1 MSETSNDHDQIVQ
14 ISSKKFL
21 AGCLMLAVGIFALG
35 KFIALPTTLVAVE
48 VFLAIISLFV
58 LGSMKYRVDKN
69 AITYGA
75 VLIIFATFW
84 SVWWEGSALRQRV
97 ATEGSSAWSDLF
109 SRYLLT
115 MHGWN
120 ELIHADT
127 MLFILG
133 LTFFVAAIAQT
144 RLLESVSF
152 VVLRRNKG
160 WVVPTIAALTGIV
173 SVASGILDGVSM
185 IGLMIRVLVLILFLA
200 KVQDDAVI
208 YAVMVSTIV
217 TTVCGMWLAY
227 GEPPNLIMK
236 ANLQPHLD
244 NAFFLRY
251 CAPVAI
257 GSYLLVF
264 FNVRKR
270 LKGKKIDIK
279 GMDILDLHTAD
290 VRFLQAKQHGE
301 VLLAAEFVDAHRE
314 KLGEHYKPVEHRLHE
329 GEALGTAMIREGV
342 PPEVRKRILGLYV
355 DESLAE
361 DLDRHYLYE
370 TEEDHQGR
378 DQAAAKIRGALREM
392 KRHRARAQ
400 KIGFL
405 AFIPFVGF
413 LVWHAIDHEVPLF
426 LASFSGFA
434 VAILGILS
442 IPKTRGL
449 ALREAKHEFSE
460 YLFLLPLFFSITL
473 LQKTGFFEI
482 VATSIHAGMEKFGVI
497 AMSYLQFTGAAFL
510 SAILDNNVVADF
522 AGRAIR
528 GFELSVLHLFA
539 MSQIA
544 GYAAGGCW
552 THIGSAQSVVSYA
565 FIRREVDP
573 KYTPFQWIK
582 AMTPIIL
589 EIFVLMTLIIVG
601 ESLLLHWFPD
611 R

>member
-1 MSETSNDHDQIVQ
+1 MSEKTPDDEIVQ
-14 ISSKKFL
+14 VSSKKFL
-21 AGCLMLAVGIFALG
+21 VGCLLLAVGIFILG
-35 KFIALPTTLVAVE
+35 KFVALPASLVAIE
-48 VFLAIISLFV
+48 VFLAIISLFI

-97 ATEGSSAWSDLF
+97 AVEGSAAWGELF
-109 SRYLLT
+109 QRYLLT

-120 ELIHADT
+120 ELIHAET

-152 VVLRRNKG
+152 MVLRRNKG

-200 KVQDDAVI
+200 KVQDEAVV

-236 ANLQPHLD
+236 ANLHPHLD
-244 NAFFLRY
+244 NSFFLRY

-290 VRFLQAKQHGE
+290 VRFFQARQHGE
-301 VLLAAEFVDAHRE
+301 VLLAAEFVDAHQE
-314 KLGEHYKPVEHRLHE
+314 KLGSHYKPVEHRLHE
-329 GEALGTAMIREGV
+329 GESLGAAMIREGV
-342 PPEVRKRILGLYV
+342 PPEVRKKILGLYV

-361 DLDRHYLYE
+361 DLDQHYLYE
-370 TEEDHQGR
+370 TENDHHGR
-378 DQAAAKIRGALREM
+378 DQAAGKIRGMLREM
-392 KRHRARAQ
+392 KRQRSKAQ

-413 LVWHAIDHEVPLF
+413 LIWHAIDHDVPLF
-426 LASFSGFA
+426 LASFSGFI
-434 VAILGILS
+434 VAFLGI
-442 IPKTRGL
+442 IAFPNTRGL

-482 VATSIHAGMEKFGVI
+482 VADLIHHGMEKLGIV
-497 AMSYLQFTGAAFL
+497 AMAYLQFTGAAFL
-510 SAILDNNVVADF
+510 SATLDNNVVADF

-528 GFELSVLHLFA
+528 GFELSALHLFA
-539 MSQIA
+539 MAQIA
-544 GYAAGGCW
+544 GYAVGGCW

-589 EIFVLMTLIIVG
+589 EIFLLMTLIIVA
-601 ESLLLHWFPD
+601 ESLLLKWWPD

>member
-1 MSETSNDHDQIVQ
+1 MSETTHDDEIVQ
-14 ISSKKFL
+14 ISSKKFIVACLIL
-21 AGCLMLAVGIFALG
+21 AAGIFILG
-35 KFIALPTTLVAVE
+35 KFVALPPTLVAAE
-48 VFLAIISLFV
+48 VFLTVISLFV

-75 VLIIFATFW
+75 VLVIFATFW
-84 SVWWEGSALRQRV
+84 SVWWESSALRQRV
-97 ATEGSSAWSDLF
+97 ATEGSAAWSELF
-109 SRYLLT
+109 GRYLLT

-144 RLLESVSF
+144 RLLESISF
-152 VVLRRNKG
+152 LVLRRNKG
-160 WVVPTIAALTGIV
+160 WIVPTIAALTGLV
-173 SVASGILDGVSM
+173 AVASGILDGVSM

-200 KVQDDAVI
+200 KVQDEAVI

-257 GSYLLVF
+257 GSYLIVF

-270 LKGKKIDIK
+270 LKGRRIDVTN
-279 GMDILDLHTAD
+279 MDILDLHTAD
-290 VRFLQAKQHGE
+290 VRFLQASQHGE
-301 VLLAAEFVDAHRE
+301 VLLAAEFVDAHQDE
-314 KLGEHYKPVEHRLHE
+314 LGNHYKPVEHRIHE
-329 GEALGTAMIREGV
+329 GESLGAAMIREGV
-342 PPEVRKRILGLYV
+342 PPETRKKILGLYV

-361 DLDRHYLYE
+361 DLDQHYIYE
-370 TEEDHQGR
+370 TDEDHHGR
-378 DQAAAKIRGALREM
+378 DLAAVKIRKMLREM
-392 KRHRARAQ
+392 KRRRSHAQ

-405 AFIPFVGF
+405 AFIPFVG
-413 LVWHAIDHEVPLF
+413 LLIWHAIDHDVPLF
-426 LASFSGFA
+426 LASFAGFA
-434 VAILGILS
+434 VAFLGILS
-442 IPKTRGL
+442 IPKMRNL
-449 ALREAKHEFSE
+449 ALRDAKHEFSE

-482 VATSIHAGMEKFGVI
+482 VASSIHAGLEKFGVI

-528 GFELSVLHLFA
+528 GFEVSVIHLFA
-539 MSQIA
+539 MAQIA
-544 GYAAGGCW
+544 GYAVGGCW

-565 FIRREVDP
+565 FIRREVDS

-589 EIFVLMTLIIVG
+589 EIFVLMTVVIVA
-601 ESLLLHWFPD
+601 ESLLLKWWPD
-611 R
+611 